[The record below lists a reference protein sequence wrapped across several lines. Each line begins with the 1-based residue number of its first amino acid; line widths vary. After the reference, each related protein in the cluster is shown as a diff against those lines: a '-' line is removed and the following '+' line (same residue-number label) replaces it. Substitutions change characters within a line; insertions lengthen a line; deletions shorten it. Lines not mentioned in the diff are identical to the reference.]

1 MTLNIFIRNDLN
13 SIKEGEKE
21 DISPEARS
29 DYDYLTNHQ
38 PSYDNSIPSDFYNNP
53 GLDSLHTLGGLG
65 DLNIEK

>member
-1 MTLNIFIRNDLN
+1 MLNMFIRNDLN
-13 SIKEGEKE
+13 FINEGVKE

-53 GLDSLHTLGGLG
+53 GLDSMHTFGGLG
-65 DLNIEK
+65 DLNLEK